1 MMRKSG
7 FTYLL
12 LAVIILFFITGCGL
26 LDSKDDNYIAGEVIA
41 SVDDHITVGFIKE
54 YARIKKIGIRDA
66 HFPKTYLV
74 RVGVDAGDIDDH
86 VEALRVYDFVESLNI
101 WGNHE
106 IRLRVAV
113 SATEEEVRSMISGR
127 SGLSFKRAIR
137 FQNLVVFEVA
147 PGSEDRWVRR
157 LSRESWVKH
166 AERNQTVSPR

>member
-1 MMRKSG
+1 MIRKSG
-7 FTYLL
+7 STYSL
-12 LAVIILFFITGCGL
+12 LAVITLILIAGCGL
-26 LDSKDDNYIAGEVIA
+26 LDSKDDNYIAGEVIT
-41 SVDDHITVGFIKE
+41 SVDDHITSDFVKD
-54 YARIKKIGIRDA
+54 YARKKKIGIRDV
-66 HFPKTYLV
+66 HFPETYLV
-74 RVGVDAGDIDDH
+74 RIGVDAGDIDDH

-166 AERNQTVSPR
+166 AERNQTGAPR

>member
-1 MMRKSG
+1 MKTINS
-7 FTYLL
+7 FS
-12 LAVIILFFITGCGL
+12 AVIILILFAGCGL
-26 LDSKDDNYIAGEVIA
+26 LDSKDDNYISGEVIA
-41 SVDDHITVGFIKE
+41 SVDDHVTAGFVKD
-54 YARIKKIGIRDA
+54 YARKKKIGIRDA
-66 HFPKTYLV
+66 HFQETYLV
-74 RVGVDAGDIDDH
+74 RVGVEAGDIDDH
-86 VEALRVYDFVESLNI
+86 VEALHAYDFIESLNI

-113 SATEEEVRSMISGR
+113 SATEEEVRSMISGH